1 MQSFTFPGASGSLA
15 TKASDA
21 NSISSKLVFL
31 NSCDFWA
38 TSLGQLHLQFWVH
51 PQVEMEHSSSFRGQ
65 PCSHLLALA
74 YHSAFSLESILYC
87 HCMSSLQIQVLS
99 SSPFFLIFLFFPRY
113 SFLSSGRHRS
123 PTLIGL

>member
-99 SSPFFLIFLFFPRY
+99 QGQVPNPFDLPAHCSTDKMLLCSWSPLCL
-113 SFLSSGRHRS
+113 
-123 PTLIGL
+123 T